1 MATQLIRK
9 SPLAMVQAR
18 MPLILS
24 SRVLLGGFAFIVALG
39 LASLFAGI
47 HNAQRDED
55 AARARFAD
63 AQALVALPPASMDSI
78 QEDLVAVRN
87 SIATAEAAAAPAGID
102 PSVDA
107 TTTVLVRG
115 AQASGLT
122 VKAISRV
129 AAAQTKVGDNAY
141 DVEGIRMTVDGRIG
155 QVTAFLDG
163 LSTSQ
168 PSLIPSL
175 ATMTISDASLAHA
188 EIVFSTYAKVASPT
202 PAPRAT
208 ATPGGKK

>member
-1 MATQLIRK
+1 VATQLIRK

-24 SRVLLGGFAFIVALG
+24 TRVLLGGFALIVALG

-47 HNAQRDED
+47 HEAHRDEA
-55 AARARFAD
+55 AARKRFDD
-63 AQALVALPPASMDSI
+63 AQALIALPPASTDAI
-78 QEDLVAVRN
+78 QEDLVAVRD
-87 SIATAEAAAAPAGID
+87 SIATAEAAAAPVAID
-102 PSVDA
+102 PPADA
-107 TTTVLVRG
+107 ATSVLVRG

-122 VKAISRV
+122 VKAVSLV
-129 AAAQTKVGDNAY
+129 AAAQAKLGDNTY
-141 DVEGIRMTVDGRIG
+141 DTHGIRMTVDGRVG
-155 QVTAFLDG
+155 QMTAFLNG

-175 ATMTISDASLAHA
+175 ATMTINDAGLAHA

-202 PAPRAT
+202 PEPRAT
-208 ATPGGKK
+208 ATPKGKK